1 MVTIIGVAMSTQ
13 DQNWDLKI
21 VALVAP
27 VDKRPWQVQPLH
39 CVVCSLGPNPLRGLG
54 GCKL

>member
-1 MVTIIGVAMSTQ
+1 MSTQ